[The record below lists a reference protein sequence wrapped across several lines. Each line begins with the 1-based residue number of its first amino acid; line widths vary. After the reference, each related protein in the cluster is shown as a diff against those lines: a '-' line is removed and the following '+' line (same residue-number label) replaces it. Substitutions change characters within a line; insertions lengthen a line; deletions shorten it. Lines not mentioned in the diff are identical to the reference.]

1 MKHKCPISAQL
12 VIPVSFAECVTY
24 EKQILWL
31 KKEIE
36 NLSVGGDPAII
47 DELRNHISMLEDSIT
62 EVQEE
67 LNSYNIQAIE
77 ESIEQMMLSITN
89 LANTVNGKQ
98 DKLTFDSEPM
108 SGSLNPVT
116 SDGIHQA
123 IYDEGMR
130 LEQLINDKVDEST
143 FNDAVQNIVD
153 NYATNEDVDQKLTGY
168 ATKDDISD
176 MATKTELG
184 DYVKAET
191 LGDYATKQELGTY
204 ATKEELSGYVTE
216 EELGTYVTEDDLA
229 SYVTEDELTQATSN
243 LATKE
248 ELNGKQNTL
257 QFDATPTEG
266 SSNPV
271 TSDGI
276 YNALQ
281 SVTPVGITD
290 DTVTAES
297 DNPVKSSGIYQF
309 VQDEVA
315 GLVTDEELADY
326 ATKAD
331 ISDMVTKTELADYAT
346 KTELEGYV
354 TDGELSQ
361 ATSNLATKEEL
372 NGKQDTLVFDQT
384 PVLGSERPVTSD
396 GIKKAIDAVVTTP
409 ITVDSSVSQSSENP
423 VTSNGIYNFVL
434 DQMGDLVT
442 TDQLA
447 TKQDKLT
454 FDQTPTV
461 GSNNPVTSNGINS
474 AIQTATKDVVRTN
487 ELTNYATKSDISD
500 MATKTELAN
509 YATKT
514 ELGDYATKEELMDYA
529 TQDDIEGVEQQLSN
543 YATNAS
549 VSRALANKQDTLVF
563 DDVPTA
569 NSQNPVRS
577 AGIFNAIQNAGGG
590 LKSVERPDL
599 AELFLPYLHLNKYN
613 STNEIDTSSYVENFT
628 KSLKVFVMDDGQPAL
643 EAGGGYFKPD
653 VKIVIEMDFEGDY
666 INSTGLNPGVFGI
679 CNFAWFE
686 LSDCHLWMEGVG
698 TRINPSIIEYESG
711 DDVGTQYQ
719 QNSLAWVTSS
729 GGVNTYYAGANGEV
743 PYLSQGE
750 HFKYHVTW
758 IRYGHFM
765 STNEFDLTPTSE

>member
-12 VIPVSFAECVTY
+12 VIPASFAECVTY

-47 DELRNHISMLEDSIT
+47 DELRNQISMLEDNIT
-62 EVQEE
+62 ELQEE

-77 ESIEQMMLSITN
+77 ESIEQMMLSLTN
-89 LANTVNGKQ
+89 LANAVNDKQ

-116 SDGIHQA
+116 SDGIHQT

-130 LEQLINDKVDEST
+130 LEQLINDKVNEST
-143 FNDAVQNIVD
+143 FNEAVQNIVD
-153 NYATNEDVDQKLTGY
+153 NYATNEDVDQKLTDY
-168 ATKDDISD
+168 ATKTDISD
-176 MATKTELG
+176 MATKTELAE
-184 DYVKAET
+184 YVKTES
-191 LGDYATKQELGTY
+191 LSDYATKQELGTY

-216 EELGTYVTEDDLA
+216 EELGTYVTEDDLV
-229 SYVTEDELTQATSN
+229 SYVTEDELSQATSN

-248 ELNGKQNTL
+248 ELNSKQNTL

-290 DTVTAES
+290 DVVTAES

-326 ATKAD
+326 ATKTD
-331 ISDMVTKTELADYAT
+331 ISNMATKTELADYAT
-346 KTELEGYV
+346 KTELDGYI
-354 TDGELSQ
+354 TEEELTQ

-372 NGKQDTLVFDQT
+372 NSKQDTLVFDQT
-384 PVLGSERPVTSD
+384 PVLGSNNPVTSD

-454 FDQTPTV
+454 FDQLPTA
-461 GSNNPVTSNGINS
+461 GSNNVVTSNGINS
-474 AIQTATKDVVRTN
+474 AIQTATQDVVKTSD
-487 ELTNYATKSDISD
+487 LSNYATKSDISD
-500 MATKTELAN
+500 MATKTELGTYAKSKDLDD
-509 YATKT
+509 YAKLTDITDMATKT
-514 ELGDYATKEELMDYA
+514 ELEDYAKLTDISDMATKTELSTYAKTEYLDDYATKNELAD
-529 TQDDIEGVEQQLSN
+529 
-543 YATNAS
+543 
-549 VSRALANKQDTLVF
+549 KQDKLTF
-563 DDVPTA
+563 DNTPML
-569 NSQNPVRS
+569 NSQNPVTS
-577 AGIFNAIQNAGGG
+577 GGIFTALSNIGGG
-590 LKSVERPDL
+590 GSEWEQCEVNANFSDIEG
-599 AELFLPYLHLNKYN
+599 YLHTYIKRHN
-613 STNEIDTSSYVENFT
+613 S
-628 KSLKVFVMDDGQPAL
+628 
-643 EAGGGYFKPD
+643 
-653 VKIVIEMDFEGDY
+653 
-666 INSTGLNPGVFGI
+666 
-679 CNFAWFE
+679 
-686 LSDCHLWMEGVG
+686 
-698 TRINPSIIEYESG
+698 
-711 DDVGTQYQ
+711 
-719 QNSLAWVTSS
+719 
-729 GGVNTYYAGANGEV
+729 
-743 PYLSQGE
+743 
-750 HFKYHVTW
+750 
-758 IRYGHFM
+758 IRYRGQNYYICEFLTI
-765 STNEFDLTPTSE
+765 SRNNETYTLNDGIKFSETSLQIYNDAQTYLYCFNPVSIYSVIDNIDFYRAGQTTWLPSKIMDSGKYRDYYITGTCIMIEI

>member
-12 VIPVSFAECVTY
+12 VIPASFAECVTY

-36 NLSVGGDPAII
+36 KLSVGGDPAVI
-47 DELRNHISMLEDSIT
+47 DELRNQISMLEYSIT

-89 LANTVNGKQ
+89 LSNTVNGKQ

-108 SGSLNPVT
+108 FGSLNPVT

-130 LEQLINDKVDEST
+130 LEQLINDKVDGST
-143 FNDAVQNIVD
+143 FNEAVQNIVD

-168 ATKDDISD
+168 ATKTDISD
-176 MATKTELG
+176 MATKTELTG
-184 DYVKAET
+184 YVKTES
-191 LGDYATKQELGTY
+191 LDDYATKQELGTY

-216 EELGTYVTEDDLA
+216 EELGTYVTEDDL
-229 SYVTEDELTQATSN
+229 STYVTEDELSQATSN

-266 SSNPV
+266 SQNPV

-326 ATKAD
+326 ATKTD
-331 ISDMVTKTELADYAT
+331 ISDMATKTELASYAT

-354 TDGELSQ
+354 TDDELSQ

-372 NGKQDTLVFDQT
+372 TEKQDTLVFDQT

-454 FDQTPTV
+454 FDQTPTA

-474 AIQTATKDVVRTN
+474 AIQTATHDVVRTS
-487 ELTNYATKSDISD
+487 ELSNYATKTDISD

-529 TQDDIEGVEQQLSN
+529 THDDITGIEQQLSN
-543 YATNAS
+543 YATTAS
-549 VSRALANKQDTLVF
+549 VSQALANKQDTLVF
-563 DDVPTA
+563 DDTPTA
-569 NSQNPVRS
+569 DSQNPVRS
-577 AGIFNAIQNAGGG
+577 GGINTRLTNISIYVGEDGKLHFRDSEGADSVLNFSGSLPDVVNSQYVTATINNYGPTSVNVENGGIYIFTLIPKVRGLSSDTEEDLGLIVTGGSVLFNSEQVGFV
-590 LKSVERPDL
+590 VE
-599 AELFLPYLHLNKYN
+599 
-613 STNEIDTSSYVENFT
+613 TSSAY
-628 KSLKVFVMDDGQPAL
+628 PR
-643 EAGGGYFKPD
+643 Y
-653 VKIVIEMDFEGDY
+653 KIVTLIVEATSDA
-666 INSTGLNPGVFGI
+666 IT
-679 CNFAWFE
+679 FATTKG
-686 LSDCHLWMEGVG
+686 SYG
-698 TRINPSIIEYESG
+698 
-711 DDVGTQYQ
+711 
-719 QNSLAWVTSS
+719 
-729 GGVNTYYAGANGEV
+729 TYYGF
-743 PYLSQGE
+743 YRIQ
-750 HFKYHVTW
+750 
-758 IRYGHFM
+758 YG
-765 STNEFDLTPTSE
+765 LLY

>member
-1 MKHKCPISAQL
+1 MKRKCPISAQL
-12 VIPVSFAECVTY
+12 VIPASFAECVTY

-47 DELRNHISMLEDSIT
+47 DELRNQISMLEDNIM
-62 EVQEE
+62 EIQEE

-130 LEQLINDKVDEST
+130 LEQIINNKVDEST
-143 FNDAVQNIVD
+143 FNETVQNIVD
-153 NYATNEDVDQKLTGY
+153 NYATNEDVDQKLTDY
-168 ATKDDISD
+168 ATKTDISD
-176 MATKTELG
+176 MATKTELT
-184 DYVKAET
+184 DYVKTET
-191 LGDYATKQELGTY
+191 LSDYATKQELDTY

-216 EELGTYVTEDDLA
+216 EELDTYVTEDDLS
-229 SYVTEDELTQATSN
+229 SYVTEDELSQATSN

-326 ATKAD
+326 ATKTD
-331 ISDMVTKTELADYAT
+331 ISDMATKTELADYVT

-372 NGKQDTLVFDQT
+372 NGKQNTLVFDQT

-454 FDQTPTV
+454 FDQTPTA

-474 AIQTATKDVVRTN
+474 AIQTATQDVVRTS
-487 ELTNYATKSDISD
+487 ELSNYATKTDISD

-529 TQDDIEGVEQQLSN
+529 TQDDISGIEQELSN
-543 YATNAS
+543 YATNTS
-549 VSRALANKQDTLVF
+549 VSQALANKQDTLVF
-563 DDVPTA
+563 DDTPTA
-569 NSQNPVRS
+569 DSQNPVRS
-577 AGIFNAIQNAGGG
+577 GGIFNAIKNAGGG
-590 LKSVERPDL
+590 KNVLVNTGIMQSYSIRKHNSSGSYSGTFSGQSELILNIPEGQETLLLNPDANLSTVGMFNIDLPVSELSGSYTYFKISVASDDGFEFGVGSIARISNNL
-599 AELFLPYLHLNKYN
+599 LYFYTFEYGVVVGYN
-613 STNEIDTSSYVENFT
+613 DNTPTVIGI
-628 KSLKVFVMDDGQPAL
+628 LQQKVFTGTDWVGKTNINKDISTFDTVVITFP
-643 EAGGGYFKPD
+643 
-653 VKIVIEMDFEGDY
+653 VKVLVKSKSSVI
-666 INSTGLNPGVFGI
+666 
-679 CNFAWFE
+679 
-686 LSDCHLWMEGVG
+686 
-698 TRINPSIIEYESG
+698 
-711 DDVGTQYQ
+711 
-719 QNSLAWVTSS
+719 
-729 GGVNTYYAGANGEV
+729 
-743 PYLSQGE
+743 
-750 HFKYHVTW
+750 
-758 IRYGHFM
+758 
-765 STNEFDLTPTSE
+765 LT